1 MPIWRFEI
9 LRDPNKIIKIAFLAG
24 AVTDAAAILP
34 MVFPQ
39 IAEIIWGFSAFS
51 KQYFFAM
58 GYGATFMLAWT
69 FLLIWAY
76 FKPKER
82 NFVAPLTMIVII
94 GFFVTE
100 LYLILD
106 GLLDPI
112 KLIPTWILK
121 IALLSLF
128 SIGYCQSIKEE

>member
-1 MPIWRFEI
+1 M
-9 LRDPNKIIKIAFLAG
+9 RDSNKIIRIAFLAG
-24 AVTDAAAILP
+24 AVTDAAAIFP
-34 MVFPQ
+34 MIFPQ
-39 IAEIIWGFSAFS
+39 IAEIIWGFSVFS

-82 NFVAPLTMIVII
+82 KFVALLTMIVII
-94 GFFVTE
+94 GFTIAEIISIFN
-100 LYLILD
+100 
-106 GLLDPI
+106 GLLDPM

-121 IALLSLF
+121 SILLILF
-128 SIGYCQSIKEE
+128 SVGYFQSLK